1 VQIVAAEIFRLGGQ
15 SVVTCSF
22 RDLDDGIGGNG
33 AAARATLFVEK
44 VHDFSQ
50 GVGISRIPEKSAL
63 ASHVDEAD
71 LFQFFQVMRK
81 CGRRDAEFFLDFAG
95 NHAFWMSGKEQPEN
109 LEARLSPESGE
120 AVGGPGDQE
129 GVGFAHSSI
138 IAEIWKDV
146 KLFLLGTIRIQFAS
160 YSVRLPSSGN
170 DSVFG
175 FDRVWAAW
183 DTFCF
188 RG

>member
-22 RDLDDGIGGNG
+22 RDLDDGIDGNG

-50 GVGISRIPEKSAL
+50 CVGISRVPQESAL
-63 ASHVDEAD
+63 AAHFDKTD
-71 LFQFFQVMRK
+71 LFQFFQVVGKGGSGYR
-81 CGRRDAEFFLDFAG
+81 EFFLDLAG
-95 NHAFWMSGKEQPEN
+95 NHSIGMSGKEQPEN
-109 LEARLSPESGE
+109 LEPKLGAESGE